1 MAWMAT
7 KKYPAKM
14 LKRVGVGAHL
24 SFDRYTVLVEEDHVL
39 GCWTPMAEHRESTDE
54 RI

>member
-1 MAWMAT
+1 MMNI
-7 KKYPAKM
+7 KKEVFSPKM
-14 LKRVGVGAHL
+14 LKELESAHL
-24 SFDRYTVLVEEDHVL
+24 SFDRYTVLVEEYHVL